1 MKALKKTIIEDLLG
15 RINASPFLVVVDYQ
29 TATVAEFE
37 ALRGKL
43 GEASAEIHV
52 TKNAYM
58 KRVAKDAELPEELND
73 ALRGQTAIVTGE
85 SDICAAAK
93 ALKDFNKDTGKVA
106 VRSGVLDGK
115 ILSVEEVGALASL
128 PPMEILRAQLLGAL
142 QAPAGQ
148 LVRLLNEP
156 ASALARVLKAKEEQG

>member
-93 ALKDFNKDTGKVA
+93 ALKDFNKETGKVA
-106 VRSGVLDGK
+106 VRSGGTA
-115 ILSVEEVGALASL
+115 SPALTSRTSH
-128 PPMEILRAQLLGAL
+128 PRART
-142 QAPAGQ
+142 PTKTAGQ
-148 LVRLLNEP
+148 M
-156 ASALARVLKAKEEQG
+156 SGMARCTGRAATKPS